1 MKYHLKNIPN
11 YLILAYYLILV
22 SGCQTNSSQDRKSDS
37 NDELIV
43 EKSDLSEE
51 FKKYWYSGKAEISS
65 YELTQYRYD
74 ESRKGKAVLIFVS
87 EDFNTDLQVKA
98 DRPDEQSVSVLKLNK
113 TKDFAT
119 GIYPYHIM
127 ESTFSPIAKKAHA
140 LKTAASVH
148 EWCGQAYM
156 QINNR
161 DDLEVKIHS
170 YFESTADEELEL
182 KEQLMENE
190 VWNLLRIDPDSELLS
205 TDKMIPSLEY
215 LRLRHREAKAYPV
228 DITQQKSNDTL
239 ITSFDQSTL
248 NRTLTIYQEADHPYK
263 ILKWEESITQD
274 GKTKTTSA
282 ELIRTMRSAYWNQNS
297 PKFSRL
303 RDSLQLPTYGK

>member
-1 MKYHLKNIPN
+1 MQNNRIRSIF
-11 YLILAYYLILV
+11 ILMGMIFI

-43 EKSDLSEE
+43 EKRDLSEE
-51 FKKYWYSGKAEISS
+51 FKEYWYSGKAEISS

-74 ESRKGKAVLIFVS
+74 EPRKGKAVLIFVS

-127 ESTFSPIAKKAHA
+127 ESTFSPIAQKAHA

-170 YFESTADEELEL
+170 YFESTADKELEL

-215 LRLRHREAKAYPV
+215 LRLRHREPKAYPV

-282 ELIRTMRSAYWNQNS
+282 ELIKTMRSAYWNRNA
-297 PKFSRL
+297 PEFSRL
-303 RDSLQLPTYGK
+303 RDSLQLPSYGK

>member
-1 MKYHLKNIPN
+1 MQNNRIRSIF
-11 YLILAYYLILV
+11 ILMGMIFI

-43 EKSDLSEE
+43 EKRDLSEE
-51 FKKYWYSGKAEISS
+51 FKEYWYSGKAEISS

-74 ESRKGKAVLIFVS
+74 EPRKGKAVLIFVS

-161 DDLEVKIHS
+161 DDLEVRIHS
-170 YFESTADEELEL
+170 YFESTADKELEL

-282 ELIRTMRSAYWNQNS
+282 ELIKTMRSAYWNRNA
-297 PKFSRL
+297 PEFSRL
-303 RDSLQLPTYGK
+303 RDSLQLPSYGK

>member
-1 MKYHLKNIPN
+1 MQNNRIRSIF
-11 YLILAYYLILV
+11 ILMGMIFI

-43 EKSDLSEE
+43 EKRDLSEE
-51 FKKYWYSGKAEISS
+51 FKEYWYSGKAEISS

-74 ESRKGKAVLIFVS
+74 EPRKGKAVLIFVS

-127 ESTFSPIAKKAHA
+127 ESTFSPIAQKAHA

-161 DDLEVKIHS
+161 DDLEVKIYS
-170 YFESTADEELEL
+170 YFESTADKELEL

-282 ELIRTMRSAYWNQNS
+282 ELIKTMRSAYWNRNA
-297 PKFSRL
+297 PEFSRL
-303 RDSLQLPTYGK
+303 RDSLQLPSYGK

>member
-1 MKYHLKNIPN
+1 MQNNRIRSIFI
-11 YLILAYYLILV
+11 LIGMIFI

-43 EKSDLSEE
+43 EKRDLSEE
-51 FKKYWYSGKAEISS
+51 FKEYWYSGKAEISS

-74 ESRKGKAVLIFVS
+74 EPRKGKAVLIFVS

-127 ESTFSPIAKKAHA
+127 ESTFSPIAQKAHA

-170 YFESTADEELEL
+170 YFESTADKELEL

-282 ELIRTMRSAYWNQNS
+282 ELIRTMRSAYWNQNA
-297 PKFSRL
+297 PEFSRL
-303 RDSLQLPTYGK
+303 RDSLQLPSYGK

>member
-1 MKYHLKNIPN
+1 MQNNRIRSIF
-11 YLILAYYLILV
+11 ILMGMIFI

-43 EKSDLSEE
+43 EKRDLSEE
-51 FKKYWYSGKAEISS
+51 FKEYWYSGKAEISS

-74 ESRKGKAVLIFVS
+74 EPRKGKAVLIFVS

-161 DDLEVKIHS
+161 DDLEVRIHS
-170 YFESTADEELEL
+170 YFESTADKELEL

-282 ELIRTMRSAYWNQNS
+282 ELIRTMRSAYWNQNA
-297 PKFSRL
+297 PEFSRL
-303 RDSLQLPTYGK
+303 RDSLQLPSYGK

>member
-1 MKYHLKNIPN
+1 MQNNRIRSIF
-11 YLILAYYLILV
+11 ILMGMIFI
-22 SGCQTNSSQDRKSDS
+22 SGCQTNSSQNRKSDS

-43 EKSDLSEE
+43 EKRDLSEE
-51 FKKYWYSGKAEISS
+51 FKEYWYSGKAEISS
-65 YELTQYRYD
+65 YGLTQYRYD
-74 ESRKGKAVLIFVS
+74 EPRKGKAVLIFVS

-170 YFESTADEELEL
+170 YFESTADKELEL

-282 ELIRTMRSAYWNQNS
+282 ELIKTMRSAYWNQNA
-297 PKFSRL
+297 PEFSRL
-303 RDSLQLPTYGK
+303 RDSLQLPSYGK

>member
-1 MKYHLKNIPN
+1 MKYHLKNIPKYLILPF
-11 YLILAYYLILV
+11 YLILAF
-22 SGCQTNSSQDRKSDS
+22 SCQTNSSQNRKSDS
-37 NDELIV
+37 NDELIA
-43 EKSDLSEE
+43 EKRDLSEK
-51 FKKYWYSGKAEISS
+51 FKEYWYSGKAEISS

-74 ESRKGKAVLIFVS
+74 KPRKGKAVLIFVS
-87 EDFNTDLQVKA
+87 EDFNTELQVKA
-98 DRPDEQSVSVLKLNK
+98 DRPDKQSVSVLKLNK

-156 QINNR
+156 QINDR
-161 DDLEVKIHS
+161 DHLEVRIHS
-170 YFESTADEELEL
+170 YFESTADKELEL

-190 VWNLLRIDPDSELLS
+190 VWNLLRIDPDSELLK
-205 TDKMIPSLEY
+205 TDKMIPPLEY

-282 ELIRTMRSAYWNQNS
+282 ELIKTMRSAYWNQNA
-297 PKFSRL
+297 PEFSRL

>member
-1 MKYHLKNIPN
+1 MQNNRIRSIFI
-11 YLILAYYLILV
+11 LIGMIFI

-43 EKSDLSEE
+43 EKRDLSEE
-51 FKKYWYSGKAEISS
+51 FKEYWYSGKAEMSS

-74 ESRKGKAVLIFVS
+74 EPRKGKAVLIFVS

-170 YFESTADEELEL
+170 YFESTADKELEL

-215 LRLRHREAKAYPV
+215 LRLRHREPKAYPV

-282 ELIRTMRSAYWNQNS
+282 ELIKTMRSAYWNRNA
-297 PKFSRL
+297 PEFSRL
-303 RDSLQLPTYGK
+303 RDSLQLPSYGK

>member
-1 MKYHLKNIPN
+1 MQNNRIRSIF
-11 YLILAYYLILV
+11 ILMGMIFI

-37 NDELIV
+37 KDELIV
-43 EKSDLSEE
+43 EKRDLSEK
-51 FKKYWYSGKAEISS
+51 FKEYWFSGKAEISS

-74 ESRKGKAVLIFVS
+74 EPRKGKAVLIFVS

-161 DDLEVKIHS
+161 DDLEVRIHS
-170 YFESTADEELEL
+170 YFESTADKELEL

-282 ELIRTMRSAYWNQNS
+282 ELIRTMRSAYWNQNA
-297 PKFSRL
+297 PEFSRL
-303 RDSLQLPTYGK
+303 RDSLQLPSYGK

>member
-1 MKYHLKNIPN
+1 MQNNRIRSIF
-11 YLILAYYLILV
+11 ILMGMIFI

-43 EKSDLSEE
+43 EKRDLSEE
-51 FKKYWYSGKAEISS
+51 FKEYWYSGKAEISS

-74 ESRKGKAVLIFVS
+74 EPRKGKAVLIFVS

-170 YFESTADEELEL
+170 YFESTADKELEL

-282 ELIRTMRSAYWNQNS
+282 ELIKTMRSAYWNRNA
-297 PKFSRL
+297 PEFSRL
-303 RDSLQLPTYGK
+303 RDSLQLPSYGK

>member
-11 YLILAYYLILV
+11 YLILTFYLILV

-37 NDELIV
+37 NDELIA
-43 EKSDLSEE
+43 EKRDLSKD
-51 FKKYWYSGKAEISS
+51 FKEYWYSGKAEISS
-65 YELTQYRYD
+65 YELTQYRYGKP
-74 ESRKGKAVLIFVS
+74 RKGKAVLIFVS

-127 ESTFSPIAKKAHA
+127 ESTFSPIAQKAHA

-156 QINNR
+156 QINDR
-161 DDLEVKIHS
+161 DDLEVRIHS
-170 YFESTADEELEL
+170 YFESTADKELEL

-190 VWNLLRIDPDSELLS
+190 VWNLLRIDPESELLK

-248 NRTLTIYQEADHPYK
+248 NRTLTIYQEADHPYR

-282 ELIRTMRSAYWNQNS
+282 ELIKTMRSAYWNQNS
-297 PKFSRL
+297 PEFSRL
-303 RDSLQLPTYGK
+303 RDSLQLPSYGK

>member
-1 MKYHLKNIPN
+1 MQNNRIRSIF
-11 YLILAYYLILV
+11 ILMGMIFI

-43 EKSDLSEE
+43 EKRDLSEE
-51 FKKYWYSGKAEISS
+51 FKEYWYSGKAEISS

-74 ESRKGKAVLIFVS
+74 EPRKGKAVLIFVS

-127 ESTFSPIAKKAHA
+127 ESTFSPIAQKAHA

-161 DDLEVKIHS
+161 DDLEVKIYS
-170 YFESTADEELEL
+170 YFESTADKELEL

-215 LRLRHREAKAYPV
+215 LRLRHREPKAYPV

-282 ELIRTMRSAYWNQNS
+282 ELIKTMRSAYWNRNA
-297 PKFSRL
+297 PEFSRL
-303 RDSLQLPTYGK
+303 RDSLQLPSYGK